1 MAGAECHK
9 KWVPANW
16 KWSSTIRKI
25 DDDANSSNFYLNIDL
40 LCQFER
46 DFKGIYTE
54 LPIDKATVSYFKA
67 LCLFESKKV
76 SPGIGG
82 DFIKSVY

>member
-1 MAGAECHK
+1 M

-25 DDDANSSNFYLNIDL
+25 DDDSNSSNFYLNIDL
-40 LCQFER
+40 SCQFER

-54 LPIDKATVSYFKA
+54 LPIENATIKLYAFLNQKS
-67 LCLFESKKV
+67 ESW
-76 SPGIGG
+76 
-82 DFIKSVY
+82 DWWRFY

>member
-1 MAGAECHK
+1 MYK

-25 DDDANSSNFYLNIDL
+25 DDDSNSSNFYLNIDL

-46 DFKGIYTE
+46 DLKGIYIE
-54 LPIDKATVSYFKA
+54 LPIEKATVSYFKA
-67 LCLFESKKV
+67 LPLFESKTV
-76 SPGIGG
+76 SAKIGG
-82 DFIKSVY
+82 DSIKSVY